1 MDYKMKFNYKKIL
14 LVAIVFILTFFVSAK
29 IIDMI
34 FFDYMFVV
42 DMQEDGNYKLTNSY
56 NNGTYFEL
64 NKNEEYFETTIP
76 ENVIGYS
83 LELKIKLD
91 EQNKRIEEVIYNE
104 KKLEEDNI
112 IKLTDYTK
120 YDKTYENMPLF
131 MINRNIIKK
140 MCATLALAT
149 ASTIMISLILLK
161 EKKECEK
168 EDKKFLGIFT
178 YSTSFF
184 KLLNKKDYIII
195 SFVFLITSF
204 VTVGCD
210 AKVIANVGNLF
221 AEDIDMYQL
230 QVNSRLITG
239 REYAEFP
246 YNSLMLCIWGG
257 IMTVFRPITKILP
270 VIGKYPYFEVSILK
284 LFSLVFIFLTISAVI
299 SFMLDKKIIE
309 EKRAKWIYYLSLFN
323 PVTFYVAILFV
334 QLDALTLY
342 LIVTGT
348 LLLNN
353 LNKNRFLG
361 ILLLSI
367 GLMLK
372 MQILFLIPTAI
383 IAILYIIF
391 YGCKD
396 KTVDKIV
403 RLVKCGAIFAWIA
416 LSTFL
421 ILYVLK
427 TPFYYLESN
436 LAQSER
442 LWYTT
447 IQYTGTTYL
456 YVALGALA
464 IATILFVLNIHSKI
478 KIENVI
484 MASLIYYAVIIFLF
498 SFAVLPTPSIY
509 IVTLGGMIVMLALEK
524 DKLKNIMLTLVSV
537 LIIVCPMFSDYGDIS
552 KIIKNPN
559 ETGFITNFIQNM
571 PEKDMIK
578 INSITFTVSA
588 VSMLT
593 YAIYMGKE
601 SIKLLKERE

>member
-1 MDYKMKFNYKKIL
+1 MKLDYKKIL
-14 LVAIVFILTFFVSAK
+14 LMTIIFILTFFASAK
-29 IIDMI
+29 LVDMI
-34 FFDYMFVV
+34 FYDYMFVV
-42 DMQEDGNYKLTNSY
+42 DMQQEGEYKLTNSY
-56 NNGTYFEL
+56 NNGTYFDL
-64 NKNEEYFETTIP
+64 NKNDKYYETTIP
-76 ENVIGYS
+76 ENVIGYT
-83 LELKIKLD
+83 LEVKIKLD
-91 EQNKRIEEVIYNE
+91 EENKRIDEVIYND
-104 KKLEEDNI
+104 KKLEQKNI

-120 YDKTYENMPLF
+120 YDKSYEEIPLF
-131 MINRNIIKK
+131 MINRNVIKK
-140 MCATLALAT
+140 VCASLGLAIVT
-149 ASTIMISLILLK
+149 TIIISTILLK
-161 EKKECEK
+161 EKN
-168 EDKKFLGIFT
+168 LGGFI
-178 YSTSFF
+178 YSISFF
-184 KLLNKKDYIII
+184 KLLNRKDIII
-195 SFVFLITSF
+195 LLTIFMLTSF
-204 VTVGCD
+204 ITVGCD

-221 AEDIDMYQL
+221 AEDIDIYQL

-257 IMTVFRPITKILP
+257 IMTLFRPITKILP
-270 VIGKYPYFEVSILK
+270 IIGKYPYFEVGVLK
-284 LFSLVFIFLTISAVI
+284 LFSLAFIFLTISAII

-342 LIVTGT
+342 LVVTGT
-348 LLLNN
+348 LLLDN
-353 LNKNRFLG
+353 LNEDRFLG

-372 MQILFLIPTAI
+372 MQIFFLIPIAI

-391 YGCKD
+391 YGYK
-396 KTVDKIV
+396 DKIV
-403 RLVKCGAIFAWIA
+403 EKIIRLLKCGIIFVWIA
-416 LSTFL
+416 LTTFA
-421 ILYVLK
+421 ILYAFK

-436 LAQSER
+436 LPQSER

-447 IQYTGTTYL
+447 IEYAGTTYL
-456 YVALGALA
+456 YVALGGLA
-464 IATILFVLNIHSKI
+464 IATILFVLNIHSKM
-478 KIENVI
+478 KRENVI

-509 IVTLGGMIVMLALEK
+509 IVTLGGMTVMLALEK
-524 DKLKNIMLTLVSV
+524 DNLKNIMLTLVSM
-537 LIIVCPMFSDYGDIS
+537 LIIICPMFSDYGDIS

-559 ETGFITNFIQNM
+559 EQGIITKYIQNM

-593 YAIYMGKE
+593 YAIYMGQN
-601 SIKLLKERE
+601 SLKLLKEREL

>member
-1 MDYKMKFNYKKIL
+1 MKLDYKKIL
-14 LVAIVFILTFFVSAK
+14 LVTIIFILTFFVSVK
-29 IIDMI
+29 LIDMI
-34 FFDYMFVV
+34 FYDYMFVV
-42 DMQEDGNYKLTNSY
+42 DMQQEGNYKLANSY

-64 NKNEEYFETTIP
+64 NKNEEYYEAVIP

-83 LELKIKLD
+83 LQLKIKLD
-91 EQNKRIEEVIYNE
+91 EENKRIDEVIYNDE
-104 KKLEEDNI
+104 KLEQNNI
-112 IKLTDYTK
+112 MKLTDYTK
-120 YDKTYENMPLF
+120 YDMSYENMPLF
-131 MINRNIIKK
+131 MINRSAIKK
-140 MCATLALAT
+140 ICASMGLSIAT
-149 ASTIMISLILLK
+149 TIIISAILLK
-161 EKKECEK
+161 EKNESKKEN
-168 EDKKFLGIFT
+168 KKFLGVFT

-184 KLLNKKDYIII
+184 KLLNRKDIII
-195 SFVFLITSF
+195 LLAVFLITSF
-204 VTVGCD
+204 ITVGCD

-221 AEDIDMYQL
+221 AEDVDMYQL

-246 YNSLMLCIWGG
+246 YNALMLCIWGG
-257 IMTVFRPITKILP
+257 IMTIFRPITKILP
-270 VIGKYPYFEVSILK
+270 IIGNYPYFEVAILK
-284 LFSLVFIFLTISAVI
+284 LFSLTFIFLTISAVI
-299 SFMLDKKIIE
+299 SFMLDKKITE

-342 LIVTGT
+342 LVVTGT
-348 LLLNN
+348 LLLDN

-391 YGCKD
+391 YGCED
-396 KTVDKIV
+396 KTVEKFV
-403 RLVKCGAIFAWIA
+403 RLVKCGVIFVWIA
-416 LSTFL
+416 VTTFL

-464 IATILFVLNIHSKI
+464 IATILFVLNIHSKM
-478 KIENVI
+478 KKENVI

-509 IVTLGGMIVMLALEK
+509 IVTLGGMIIMLALEK
-524 DKLKNIMLTLVSV
+524 DKLKNIMLVLVSV
-537 LIIVCPMFSDYGDIS
+537 LIIICPMFSDYGDIS

-559 ETGFITNFIQNM
+559 EQGIITKYIQNM

-578 INSITFTVSA
+578 INSITFTVSS

-593 YAIYMGKE
+593 YAIYMGQN
-601 SIKLLKERE
+601 SLKLLKECERR